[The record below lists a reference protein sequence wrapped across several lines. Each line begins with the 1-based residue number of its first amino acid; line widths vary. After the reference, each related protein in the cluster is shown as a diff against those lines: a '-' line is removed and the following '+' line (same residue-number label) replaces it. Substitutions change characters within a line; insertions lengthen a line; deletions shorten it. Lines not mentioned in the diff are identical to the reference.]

1 MAPTLE
7 NLKSEPPQGVP
18 LSSDLDDP
26 ESFPYF
32 LWDDPMTNRELR
44 EHLRT
49 ASPPERIRL
58 LAKIMRQA
66 RDTDVW
72 EYTTPDAVVQAWP
85 ALSLHLGRRRGFWE
99 FLLSSWAKQGRIDFE
114 PSR

>member
-1 MAPTLE
+1 MLTE
-7 NLKSEPPQGVP
+7 TSPQGVP
-18 LSSDLDDP
+18 LSTDLDDP
-26 ESFPYF
+26 DNYPYF

-44 EHLRT
+44 QNLRT
-49 ASPPERIRL
+49 ASRPERIRL
-58 LAKIMRQA
+58 LAKILREA

-72 EYTTPDAVVQAWP
+72 RYTSPAAVVRDWS

-99 FLLSSWAKQGRIDFE
+99 FLLSSWARQGRIDFE